1 MVNQL
6 VFHMFY
12 LSLFLI
18 GCEQNNTYR
27 PKNLKPTAKIQIDTS
42 VSVINGTN
50 IQEQVHIL

>member
-1 MVNQL
+1 
-6 VFHMFY
+6 MFY

-50 IQEQVHIL
+50 IQEQAHIL